1 MTHREHHM
9 TVLHLDEQRGLRG
22 GELQAGWLMARQ
34 VEWGHRVYA
43 AGRPDAPFLSE
54 RVGGSGIRRIV
65 LPLRGEWDLHSAW
78 LVARWCQREGVELIH
93 AHTSHTHGIALL
105 AASLCGRRFRPKV
118 VVSRRVAFEPG
129 NHLFN
134 RWKYNRPDCILCVSA
149 EVFET
154 LRRWGCNPEKMRVV
168 HSAVDSSR
176 LEAVPVSRRDFGIP
190 SDVPLLVTAGA
201 LEPHKDHA
209 MLLEAFALVRRHVHN
224 ACLAIAGDGR
234 LRSNLEKQV
243 QEMGLADSV
252 KFLGYRS
259 DAPSVIAAG
268 DVYVSSSWSEGLGT
282 SILEAMGMGVPVVA
296 TRAGGAGEMIIPGVT
311 GWLVPARNARL
322 LADALVECLQHR
334 EQAAQMAA
342 NARLLARGYY
352 SADRMARHT
361 LSAYGGLLGKPIAGA
376 DPAPCSDP
384 YEWLRQQGIEVNA
397 GCQPGKAR

>member
-1 MTHREHHM
+1 MRRVSSTPQVTSLRPIAVAAYGP
-9 TVLHLDEQRGLRG
+9 TVLSSIGTG
-22 GELQAGWLMARQ
+22 A
-34 VEWGHRVYA
+34 
-43 AGRPDAPFLSE
+43 
-54 RVGGSGIRRIV
+54 V
-65 LPLRGEWDLHSAW
+65 LPVLALTARDLGASVGTAAVIVSLLGVGMLVGDLPAGALAARFGE
-78 LVARWCQREGVELIH
+78 RR
-93 AHTSHTHGIALL
+93 ALL

-224 ACLAIAGDGR
+224 ACLTIAGDGR